1 MLAALLQQ
9 GPYGCP
15 PASRKPLCH
24 ARITGRRL
32 LRPPQLKGADSGIL
46 HPITAARR
54 GSVDRDAP
62 PVRTTVNGSDA
73 PAAAETVLASFDTF
87 HEEFRTVTRRA
98 AGRFARGEW
107 RQAQQDARERLAIY
121 PRGVGETVSQ
131 VRSLLGPHRQPTTGT
146 AVKRAYEELLEGV
159 PGRELRRTF
168 FNSVMRRV
176 FAVVGVDPRVEYL
189 AAECLDDSEVDAE
202 PDLRVHPVEEITP
215 PTLRRV
221 LDELP
226 LAQPLADPADAARR
240 VAAALHA
247 QLGDRFRGDPP
258 RGIELLRPLFYRNKG
273 AYAVGRIVHAS
284 EHATPLVFALLHPPD
299 GVAVDAVLTTSAEAS
314 ILFGF
319 SRSYFHVE
327 VEDPAS
333 VVGFLRTLM
342 PLKRVDELYTSLG
355 FNKHGKTRL
364 YRDLMCHL
372 EEGGGRFERAEGE
385 RGLVMT
391 VFTLPSYN
399 VVFKVIK
406 DRFGYSKETSRRA
419 VMAKYRLV
427 FAHDRVGR
435 LADAQ
440 EFEGLRFPRDCF
452 SGGLLEELRAE
463 AGGSVH
469 DEGERVVIDHLYTER
484 RVRPLNL
491 HLWETDAETAR
502 RAVVDYGYAIR
513 DLAAAGIFPGDL
525 LLKNFGVSRHGRV
538 IFYDYDELALLA
550 DCRFRRLPQARSP
563 EDEMRAQPWFSVE
576 EGDVFPEE
584 WVPFLIPPGPLR
596 DTFLEAHAELL
607 TVDFWREMQA
617 RQERG
622 EIVDVF
628 PYGGD
633 RRLA

>member
-1 MLAALLQQ
+1 MT
-9 GPYGCP
+9 GVD
-15 PASRKPLCH
+15 
-24 ARITGRRL
+24 AR
-32 LRPPQLKGADSGIL
+32 
-46 HPITAARR
+46 
-54 GSVDRDAP
+54 
-62 PVRTTVNGSDA
+62 
-73 PAAAETVLASFDTF
+73 AAATRVFASFDTF
-87 HEEFRTVTRRA
+87 YAEFRAVTGRA
-98 AGRFARGEW
+98 SGRFARREW
-107 RQAQQDARERLAIY
+107 RQAQQDARERLAIH
-121 PRGVGETVSQ
+121 PRGVAETVAE
-131 VRSLLGPHRQPTTGT
+131 VKALLGPHPEPATGT
-146 AVKRAYEELLEGV
+146 AVKRAYEGLLEGKA
-159 PGRELRRTF
+159 GSELRRTF
-168 FNSVMRRV
+168 FNSAMRRV
-176 FAVVGVDPRVEYL
+176 FDVVGVDPRVEYL
-189 AAECLDDSEVDAE
+189 AAECLEESEVEAE
-202 PDLRVHPVEEITP
+202 PALRAYPTEEITP
-215 PTLRRV
+215 TGLRAV
-221 LDELP
+221 LDDLP
-226 LAQPLADPADAARR
+226 LAQPLGDAAGDAGR

-247 QLGDRFRGDPP
+247 QLGDRLRRDPP
-258 RGIELLRPLFYRNKG
+258 RRIELLQPLFYRNKG
-273 AYAVGRIVHAS
+273 AYAVGRIVHTS
-284 EHATPLVFALLHPPD
+284 GDPTPLVLALLHPSA
-299 GVAVDAVLTTSAEAS
+299 GVAVDAVLTTSDEAS

-327 VEDPAS
+327 VDDPAA

-355 FNKHGKTRL
+355 LNKHGKTRL

-385 RGLVMT
+385 RGLVMS

-399 VVFKVIK
+399 VVFKIIK

-427 FAHDRVGR
+427 FRHDRAGR

-440 EFEGLRFPRDCF
+440 EFEGLRFPRECF
-452 SGGLLEELRAE
+452 SAELLEELRAE

-469 DEGERVVIDHLYTER
+469 EEDGRVVIDHLYTER

-491 HLWETDAETAR
+491 YLWETDPATAR
-502 RAVVDYGYAIR
+502 RATIDYGYAIR

-525 LLKNFGVSRHGRV
+525 LLKNFGASRHGRV

-563 EDEMRAQPWFSVE
+563 EEEMQAQPWFSVE

-596 DTFLEAHAELL
+596 DAFMEVHSELL
-607 TVDFWREMQA
+607 TVDFWKQMQA

-622 EIVDVF
+622 EVVDVF
-628 PYGGD
+628 PYGQD